1 MLNSIIKDFALWLY
15 SLFVELLGYAAKSL
29 LGLMNTDLAYFE
41 SNVPVVTE
49 LYRIFVAIGWG
60 LLIGN
65 CIFQCLKA
73 MFAGLGFETESPP
86 ILLVRTFL
94 FGFLLFF
101 SHQICEI
108 ALSIGQKITEL
119 IGIPEDVEI
128 TFPDKTFF
136 TELSNSWLLII
147 IVGVLIGIQVL
158 KLFFEIGERYAVVA
172 VLTLFSP
179 LAFAMGG
186 SRSTKDICSGFIRT
200 YASMILLLISNVL
213 FLKLILSAMGAMP
226 TGLMVLPWTVLIV
239 GLAKTARKADN
250 LLSKIGMNPTFT
262 GDPLDH
268 GTGRFIAMLAARSVI
283 NSAMHT
289 SGAKAHN
296 SSSAQNSSRSGF
308 SSGGTRNSTNG
319 SNNTRN
325 NNNSSNGSQ
334 SSQTENAQSS
344 GTVNSGGVNTSSHNT
359 FNSTGKNNIPKTA
372 EFDSNSG
379 GTKINTNRFGT
390 NPPPKSGGSSPKPQ
404 GGKTV
409 DNEKPTGKNSNA
421 PKPKNE
427 RGRNNKGSA
436 GVGGKQ
442 TPGRNKNN
450 TFGAVARQGTVRHN
464 PNPERF
470 GKNASPPVPE
480 AKDIPNEAVKDNEQ
494 DRK

>member
-49 LYRIFVAIGWG
+49 LYRVFVAIGWG

-108 ALSIGQKITEL
+108 ALSVGQKITEL

-186 SRSTKDICSGFIRT
+186 SKSTKDICSGFIRT

-250 LLSKIGMNPTFT
+250 LLSKIGMNPTYT

-268 GTGRFIAMLAARSVI
+268 GTGRFIAMLAARSAI

-289 SGAKAHN
+289 SGAKTHN
-296 SSSAQNSSRSGF
+296 STSAQNNSRSGF
-308 SSGGTRNSTNG
+308 SSGGTRNRTNG
-319 SNNTRN
+319 SNNTKN

-334 SSQTENAQSS
+334 SSQTENAHSS
-344 GTVNSGGVNTSSHNT
+344 GTVNSGGVNTSSHST

-409 DNEKPTGKNSNA
+409 DKEKPTGKNSNA

-442 TPGRNKNN
+442 TSGRNKNN

-470 GKNASPPVPE
+470 GKNASPPAPE
-480 AKDIPNEAVKDNEQ
+480 EKDIPNEAVKDNEQ